1 MSEVAS
7 KCITVAS
14 NGVIYMGTSDGRI
27 IYYDPTTEKLEM
39 LVTLSKIFG
48 RSYPLGMEYVR
59 AQVINLTLFLEQLS

>member
-1 MSEVAS
+1 
-7 KCITVAS
+7 
-14 NGVIYMGTSDGRI
+14 MGTSDGRI